1 MAGTVIARDRTRPSG
16 YDGFVE
22 RPDHAID
29 ISQDR
34 LGHELSRLRTAR
46 PDAPLSEL
54 IEELAGALG
63 RPADGLDPRPW
74 LGLRALD

>member
-1 MAGTVIARDRTRPSG
+1 MD
-16 YDGFVE
+16 
-22 RPDHAID
+22 RPDHIRD
-29 ISQDR
+29 ISQAR
-34 LGHELSRLRTAR
+34 IGSELSRLRAQR

-63 RPADGLDPRPW
+63 RPEAGLDPRPF

>member
-1 MAGTVIARDRTRPSG
+1 VD
-16 YDGFVE
+16 
-22 RPDHAID
+22 RPDRGHD
-29 ISQDR
+29 ISQER
-34 LGHELSRLRTAR
+34 IGAEISRLRAVR

-63 RPADGLDPRPW
+63 CPEDGLDPRPV